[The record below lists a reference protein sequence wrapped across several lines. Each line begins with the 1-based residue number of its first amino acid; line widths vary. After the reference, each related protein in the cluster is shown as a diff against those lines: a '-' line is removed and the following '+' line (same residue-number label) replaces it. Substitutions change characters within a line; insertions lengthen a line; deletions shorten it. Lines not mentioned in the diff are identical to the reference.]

1 MLLFW
6 GGTGMVNELGYR
18 FHSLDARLSFN
29 SLPSIRI
36 KPAEIRDEII
46 IGYGWYHS
54 PVAIKPP
61 NFNGH

>member
-54 PVAIKPP
+54 SVANEPP
-61 NFNGH
+61 YGHFH